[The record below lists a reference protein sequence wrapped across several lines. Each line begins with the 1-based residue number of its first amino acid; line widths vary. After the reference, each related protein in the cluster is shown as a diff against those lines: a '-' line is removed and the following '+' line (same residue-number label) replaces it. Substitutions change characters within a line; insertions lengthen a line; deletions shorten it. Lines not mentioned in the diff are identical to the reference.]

1 MRRACLP
8 VALTLVALGCGD
20 QGAVPQK
27 ASSGPPPSLPPL
39 VSSKGTV
46 AAAPTTFDAPPPAAS
61 AAMEWTTPA
70 GWEEVKPS
78 SSMRRAQYRV
88 PGKAGDGE
96 CAVFYFGP
104 GQGGDPMSNAKRWA
118 GQFKRP
124 DGSPALGDMKTAN
137 MTTGKRSVLLVEV
150 AGTYDGGMTMTAEPS
165 TPKPGY
171 ALLGAI
177 VEGPDANWFFKLT
190 GPEATVH
197 EQHDSFLGLLRS
209 LK

>member
-1 MRRACLP
+1 MRLVVLP
-8 VALTLVALGCGD
+8 ILLALVAFGCGD

-39 VSSKGTV
+39 VSSKGT
-46 AAAPTTFDAPPPAAS
+46 AETPTPTTFDAPPPAAS
-61 AAMEWTTPA
+61 AAMEWATPA
-70 GWEEVKPS
+70 GWEEVTPS
-78 SSMRRAQYRV
+78 SQMRRAQYRV

-118 GQFKRP
+118 GQFKR
-124 DGSPALGDMKTAN
+124 GTEMKTTN
-137 MTTGKRSVLLVEV
+137 MTSGSRSVLLVEV
-150 AGTYDGGMTMTAEPS
+150 SGTYDGGMTMTSAPA

-190 GPEATVH
+190 GPEATIAA
-197 EQHDSFLGLLRS
+197 QRDAFLSLLQS